1 MIHTEAVE
9 RMEAI
14 RGGLELLERF
24 ARMVRNMDHKTAAER
39 TEHLARVLSATDAAD
54 AADAEAL
61 DKLLAELE
69 PLAKT
74 RDGVPLYVGMA
85 VWTRERGVLLPWPWR
100 IARIEDGSVGVY
112 CEGRDT
118 NRLLTDLYA
127 SCEAAEKGGGG

>member
-1 MIHTEAVE
+1 MDHDKAVE

-74 RDGVPLYVGMA
+74 RDGVPVYVGMA
-85 VWTRERGVLLPWPWR
+85 VWTREPGVLQPWPWR
-100 IARIEDGSVGVY
+100 VTRIEDGSVGVS
-112 CEGRDT
+112 CEGRYT
-118 NRLLTDLYA
+118 NRLLTNLYA
-127 SCEAAEKGGGG
+127 SREAAQKVGEG